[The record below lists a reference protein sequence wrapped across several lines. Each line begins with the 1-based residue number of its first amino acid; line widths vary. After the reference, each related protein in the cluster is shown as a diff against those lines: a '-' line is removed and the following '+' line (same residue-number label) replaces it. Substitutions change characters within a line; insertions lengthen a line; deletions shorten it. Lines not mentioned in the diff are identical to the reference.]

1 MINIVDK
8 HEDREYTALATDG
21 GIVLCDKVEGAFL
34 VLRSDNDLQRLKQL
48 LDKVQIV
55 K

>member
-1 MINIVDK
+1 MLDVVDK

-21 GIVLCDKVEGAFL
+21 GIVLCDKSNGAFL
-34 VLRSDNDLQRLKQL
+34 VLRSENDLQRLKLL
-48 LDKVQIV
+48 LDKIQII